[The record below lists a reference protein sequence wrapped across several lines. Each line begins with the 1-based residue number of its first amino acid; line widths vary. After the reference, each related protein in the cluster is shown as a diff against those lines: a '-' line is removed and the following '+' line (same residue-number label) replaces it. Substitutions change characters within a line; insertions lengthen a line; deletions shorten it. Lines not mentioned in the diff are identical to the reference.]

1 MTLLLDAGAFLA
13 VERGDREVAAL
24 IKRELRSG
32 RVPATH
38 GGVVGQVWRSDR
50 GRQANLARLL
60 AGTEVAFLDE
70 TLGRR
75 AGVVLGRAHG
85 SDVIDAALVVL
96 ARDGDEIL
104 TSDPDD
110 LRVLAEAAALHVD
123 LVAV

>member
-13 VERGDREVAAL
+13 VERGDRGVAAL
-24 IKRELRSG
+24 IKRELRAG

-38 GGVVGQVWRSDR
+38 GGIVGQVWRSDR

-75 AGVVLGRAHG
+75 AGVLLGRAHQ

-110 LRVLAEAAALHVD
+110 LRILAEVADLHLE